1 MKNFRSKLFA
11 SYFLF
16 LLIIFTSI
24 IKLHEPAKAET
35 KKTIWAYSQIENPDS
50 LKEPVKLSIM
60 NAISKLPIITA
71 KCLAGENADKIP
83 LRLWHS
89 ITDLSS
95 QTKVTFSKEE
105 YKAIFKTTKGK
116 TNKLKITSLQ
126 MEMSLRAEFWN
137 ALLAT
142 KSINYQVH
150 QSHIT
155 NLNLMYGSEKRISE
169 FLSSCRARS
178 LGINP
183 QKKQD
188 NVITRLFTCNAKED
202 ITVKINTSGTKP
214 TVYLS
219 YKNDKDVKLNSSLET
234 QGIIYKNPNYK
245 LYLQQNKAILESK
258 AKKLTCRS
266 K

>member
-1 MKNFRSKLFA
+1 MRNFPSRPLPI
-11 SYFLF
+11 YFLF

-24 IKLHEPAKAET
+24 IKSHEPAKAET
-35 KKTIWAYSQIENPDS
+35 KKTIWSYSQIENPDS
-50 LKEPVKLSIM
+50 LNEPIKLSIM
-60 NAISKLPIITA
+60 NAITKLPIITA
-71 KCLAGENADKIP
+71 KCFAGENAAKIP

-105 YKAIFKTTKGK
+105 YKATFKTIKGK
-116 TNKLKITSLQ
+116 TNKLNITPLQ
-126 MEMSLRAEFWN
+126 MKMSLRDDFWN

-142 KSINYQVH
+142 KSMNYQVH
-150 QSHIT
+150 QSHTT

-188 NVITRLFTCNAKED
+188 NVITRLFTCNAKET
-202 ITVKINTSGTKP
+202 ITVKINMSGTKP

-219 YKNDKDVKLNSSLET
+219 YKDDKDVKLNSSLET
-234 QGIIYKNPNYK
+234 QGIIYKNSTYK
-245 LYLQQNKAILESK
+245 LYLQQNKATLESK
-258 AKKLTCRS
+258 AETLTCRS